1 MAGTGLRTPI
11 DAPIHATPEELEAI
25 RAELRTIE
33 QALSALFGAD
43 YRRPDSQRSR
53 RAAADIIE
61 RHFEPI
67 VEEWVGAIR
76 GMFDEGSVPHNKK
89 VQQNCANALIRF
101 IANLRDRDNLD
112 TYVYLRRHCQEGM
125 LSRVRPSE
133 FNVLHI
139 ALKQII
145 IKRVRAV
152 VKSPRMER
160 VREAVVAAIDERR
173 LMVSQ
178 FYIESRE
185 HALRV
190 SEEKYRTTIDHAP
203 DPMYE
208 IEPYTWIVQGANAAA
223 EAMYR
228 IVKDHEDKPLVGRRL
243 TELGPP
249 EDIPHILSHVEKVVR
264 DGSDQI
270 RDWPEGGRYFDV
282 NSALISFGK
291 VQFVHMILHDVTQ
304 RREML
309 DELLRTERL
318 AAAGTFAAGVA
329 HEVNNPLGSIS
340 SLVQSL
346 LPEETDIA
354 RRTSL
359 HTILAQITRISTTLK
374 DLVNFARPSP
384 SQRIRFDL
392 NDQVR
397 ETLRLVAYNSRFQ
410 GITFEPQLAGDL
422 KLAFADSNEIQQ
434 VLINLIFNAADA
446 SQHRGGIIRI
456 VTENIAKRDNGGLVS
471 KVLMRVVDNGIGIPP
486 EHLSRVFDPFFTT
499 KPAGAGVGLGLSL
512 CQRIILANVGTIRID
527 SEIGKGTA
535 VTICLPTYEW
545 RRPRPARRRHER
557 NRTADTRGPGRPR
570 AQGARAAARSVSRA
584 GGRGR
589 GPDALDNRA
598 APAQRGL
605 HGLRGERGRGRAG
618 NFRARKNRPCDNRRQ
633 PGRRR
638 QRP

>member
-1 MAGTGLRTPI
+1 MEQHPHGRRSPRKTLPQKSRTVIHKKGQPGGPPGKAAPHQADTAAAARQPRSAGTETRAPLDVPI
-11 DAPIHATPEELEAI
+11 QATPEELASI
-25 RAELRTIE
+25 RAQLGTIE
-33 QALSALFGAD
+33 QALSALFGAV
-43 YRRPDSQRSR
+43 YRRGPESQRSR
-53 RAAADIIE
+53 RAAADIID
-61 RHFEPI
+61 RHFESI
-67 VEEWVGAIR
+67 VEEWVAAIR
-76 GMFDEGSVPHNKK
+76 GMFDERSVPHNRQ
-89 VQQNCANALIRF
+89 VPQNCANALIRF
-101 IANLRDRDNLD
+101 IGNLRDRDNLD

-125 LSRVRPSE
+125 LSRVKPSE

-145 IKRVRAV
+145 LKRVRTAF
-152 VKSPRMER
+152 KGLRMER

-190 SEEKYRTTIDHAP
+190 SEEKYRNSIDHAP

-208 IEPYTWIVQGANAAA
+208 IEPHTWIVQGANAAA

-228 IVKDHEDKPLVGRRL
+228 VVPDHAAKPLVGRRL

-249 EDIPHILSHVEKVVR
+249 EDIPHILRHVEKVVR

-270 RDWPEGGRYFDV
+270 RDWPEAGRYFDV

-346 LPEETDIA
+346 LPEETDLA

-384 SQRIRFDL
+384 SQRARFDL
-392 NDQVR
+392 NELVR
-397 ETLRLVAYNSRFQ
+397 DTLRLVAYNSRFQ
-410 GITFEPQLAGDL
+410 GISFDPQLAANL
-422 KLAFADSNEIQQ
+422 KLAYADNNEIQQ

-446 SQHRGGIIRI
+446 SQHRGGVIRI
-456 VTENIAKRDNGGLVS
+456 VTDNQAGRDNSGHIN
-471 KVLMRVVDNGIGIPP
+471 KVLMRVADNGIGIPP

-512 CQRIILANVGTIRID
+512 CQRIILANLGTIRID
-527 SEIGKGTA
+527 SEMGKGTA
-535 VTICLPTYEW
+535 VTICLPTYEC
-545 RRPRPARRRHER
+545 EV
-557 NRTADTRGPGRPR
+557 
-570 AQGARAAARSVSRA
+570 AAA
-584 GGRGR
+584 
-589 GPDALDNRA
+589 DAA
-598 APAQRGL
+598 AS
-605 HGLRGERGRGRAG
+605 
-618 NFRARKNRPCDNRRQ
+618 
-633 PGRRR
+633 
-638 QRP
+638 

>member
-1 MAGTGLRTPI
+1 MI
-11 DAPIHATPEELEAI
+11 QATTEELAAV
-25 RAELRTIE
+25 RAQLRTIE
-33 QALSALFGAD
+33 KALSALFGSD
-43 YRRPDSQRSR
+43 YRRGSESQRSR
-53 RAAADIIE
+53 RIAADIID
-61 RHFEPI
+61 RDFEPI
-67 VEEWVGAIR
+67 VQEWTAAIR
-76 GMFDEGSVPHNKK
+76 GMFDESYVPHNKDIPR
-89 VQQNCANALIRF
+89 NCANALIRF
-101 IANLRDRDNLD
+101 IQNLRDRDDLA
-112 TYVYLRRHCQEGM
+112 TYVHLRRHCQEGM

-145 IKRVRAV
+145 LKRVRTAL
-152 VKSPRMER
+152 KGPQMER
-160 VREAVVAAIDERR
+160 VRDCVVAALDERR

-185 HALRV
+185 HELRA

-208 IEPYTWIVQGANAAA
+208 IEPYTWIVRGANAAA
-223 EAMYR
+223 DAMYR
-228 IVKDHEDKPLVGRRL
+228 IVKDHDDKPLVGRKL

-270 RDWPEGGRYFDV
+270 RDWPEAGRYFDV

-291 VQFVHMILHDVTQ
+291 VRFVHMILHDVTQ

-446 SQHRGGIIRI
+446 SQHRGGIIRV
-456 VTENIAKRDNGGLVS
+456 VTENIAKRDNSGQVK
-471 KVLMRVVDNGIGIPP
+471 KVLMRVIDNGIGIPP

-512 CQRIILANVGTIRID
+512 CQRIILANFGTIRID
-527 SEIGKGTA
+527 SEVGKGTA
-535 VTICLPTYEW
+535 VTICLPTYEV
-545 RRPRPARRRHER
+545 E
-557 NRTADTRGPGRPR
+557 
-570 AQGARAAARSVSRA
+570 AAAA
-584 GGRGR
+584 
-589 GPDALDNRA
+589 D
-598 APAQRGL
+598 APAS
-605 HGLRGERGRGRAG
+605 
-618 NFRARKNRPCDNRRQ
+618 
-633 PGRRR
+633 
-638 QRP
+638 

>member
-1 MAGTGLRTPI
+1 MEQHSNGGRAPRGTSPRQRRPIAEDKRNASHKGKAALDKGKAAAPHKKTAAHRTPL
-11 DAPIHATPEELEAI
+11 DARLQATPEELESI
-25 RAELRTIE
+25 RVQLDSIE

-43 YRRPDSQRSR
+43 YRRGPESRRSR
-53 RAAADIIE
+53 RTAAEIID
-61 RHFEPI
+61 RHFDQI
-67 VEEWVGAIR
+67 VADWTATIR
-76 GMFDEGSVPHNKK
+76 GMLDERSLRKNPHIP
-89 VQQNCANALIRF
+89 QDCANALIRF
-101 IANLRDRDNLD
+101 NENLRDRDNLG

-139 ALKQII
+139 ALKQLIL
-145 IKRVRAV
+145 KRVRAG
-152 VKSPRMER
+152 VKGPRMER

-185 HALRV
+185 HALRA
-190 SEEKYRTTIDHAP
+190 SEEKYRTTINHAS

-208 IEPYTWIVQGANAAA
+208 IEPRTWIVQGANDAA
-223 EAMYR
+223 EAMYQL
-228 IVKDHEDKPLVGRRL
+228 VPDHQDKPLVGRRL

-264 DGSDQI
+264 EGSDQI
-270 RDWPEGGRYFDV
+270 RDWPEAGRYFDV

-346 LPEETDIA
+346 LPEETDLA

-374 DLVNFARPSP
+374 DLVNFARPSA
-384 SQRIRFDL
+384 SQRSRFDL

-410 GITFEPQLAGDL
+410 GITFDPQLATDL

-446 SQHRGGIIRI
+446 SQHRGGTIRI
-456 VTENIAKRDNGGLVS
+456 VTENQAGRDSAGHVK
-471 KVLMRVVDNGIGIPP
+471 KVLMRVVDSGVGIPP
-486 EHLSRVFDPFFTT
+486 EYLSRVFDPFFTT

-512 CQRIILANVGTIRID
+512 CQRIILANFGTIRID
-527 SEIGKGTA
+527 SEVGKGTT
-535 VTICLPTYEW
+535 VTICLPTFEC
-545 RRPRPARRRHER
+545 E
-557 NRTADTRGPGRPR
+557 
-570 AQGARAAARSVSRA
+570 AAAA
-584 GGRGR
+584 G
-589 GPDALDNRA
+589 
-598 APAQRGL
+598 APAS
-605 HGLRGERGRGRAG
+605 
-618 NFRARKNRPCDNRRQ
+618 
-633 PGRRR
+633 
-638 QRP
+638 

>member
-1 MAGTGLRTPI
+1 MASQKGRTAFLKGNTVLQKGQPALQKSPPGGPPRKSASHQANTAAAARPPRTAGTEMRAPL
-11 DAPIHATPEELEAI
+11 DAPIQATPEELGAI
-25 RAELRTIE
+25 RAQLGSIE
-33 QALSALFGAD
+33 NALSALFGAD
-43 YRRPDSQRSR
+43 YRRGPESQRSR
-53 RAAADIIE
+53 RAAADIID
-61 RHFEPI
+61 RHFAPI
-67 VEEWVGAIR
+67 VQEWTAAIL
-76 GMFDEGSVPHNKK
+76 GMFDERSLQKYREIP
-89 VQQNCANALIRF
+89 QNCANALIRF
-101 IANLRDRDNLD
+101 IENLRDRDNLD

-139 ALKQII
+139 ALKQTILT
-145 IKRVRAV
+145 RVRAAL
-152 VKSPRMER
+152 KGPRMER

-185 HALRV
+185 HALRG
-190 SEEKYRTTIDHAP
+190 SEEKYRNSIDHAP

-208 IEPYTWIVQGANAAA
+208 IEPHTWIVQGANAAA

-228 IVKDHEDKPLVGRRL
+228 LVPDHEATPLVGRRL

-249 EDIPHILSHVEKVVR
+249 EDIPHILRHVEKVVR

-270 RDWPEGGRYFDV
+270 RDWPEAGRYFDV

-291 VQFVHMILHDVTQ
+291 ERFVHMILHDVTQ

-346 LPEETDIA
+346 LPEETDLA
-354 RRTSL
+354 RRRSL

-384 SQRIRFDL
+384 SQRGRFDL
-392 NDQVR
+392 NELVR
-397 ETLRLVAYNSRFQ
+397 DTLRLVAYNSRFQ
-410 GITFEPQLAGDL
+410 GISFDPQLAADL
-422 KLAFADSNEIQQ
+422 KLAYADNNEIQQ

-446 SQHRGGIIRI
+446 SQHHGGVIRI
-456 VTENIAKRDNGGLVS
+456 VTDNQGGRDPGGHIK
-471 KVLMRVVDNGIGIPP
+471 KVLMRVADNGIGIPP

-512 CQRIILANVGTIRID
+512 CQRIILANLGTIRID

-535 VTICLPTYEW
+535 VTICLPTYEC
-545 RRPRPARRRHER
+545 EV
-557 NRTADTRGPGRPR
+557 
-570 AQGARAAARSVSRA
+570 AAA
-584 GGRGR
+584 
-589 GPDALDNRA
+589 DAA
-598 APAQRGL
+598 AS
-605 HGLRGERGRGRAG
+605 
-618 NFRARKNRPCDNRRQ
+618 
-633 PGRRR
+633 
-638 QRP
+638 